1 MHEIS
6 FEKKFDLNID
16 VPPSPCAKMHNV
28 NVEMFGNFYSDG
40 DGPCTSYNFEIN
52 SD

>member
-1 MHEIS
+1 MYEIS

-16 VPPSPCAKMHNV
+16 VLLLLCVKMYNV
-28 NVEMFGNFYSDG
+28 NVEMFGDFDLDG
-40 DGPCTSYNFEIN
+40 DGFCISNNFEIN

>member
-16 VPPSPCAKMHNV
+16 VPPSPFAKMHNV
-28 NVEMFGNFYSDG
+28 NVEMFGHFYSDG